1 MSAPPVVVTDEGPWF
16 DDIEEEVRLADWYD
30 EIEWIVLHPI
40 YAIYWGE
47 Y

>member
-40 YAIYWGE
+40 YAIYQGE
-47 Y
+47 

>member
-1 MSAPPVVVTDEGPWF
+1 VVVTDEGPWF

-40 YAIYWGE
+40 YAIYKGE
-47 Y
+47 EE